1 MVEPNRAHDLGLD
14 EEELAVMLDEL
25 SPGIVDALCETLV
38 RFDEALAD
46 LGR

>member
-1 MVEPNRAHDLGLD
+1 MSEPNRARDLGLD

-25 SPGIVDALCETLV
+25 SPGLVDALCEALV